1 MNRIAKNAFW
11 IIGCRMIQSL
21 LSLVVSMMS
30 ARYLGPSNYG
40 VIQYA
45 SSLVTFVVPIMQL
58 GFTTV
63 LVNEIVSS
71 PKREGEILGTAMV
84 SCMGSALLTMVGV
97 VTFSVIAN
105 PGETETVIVCALMSL
120 NLLFSAMEM
129 CQYWFQAKLLS
140 KYTSVISLISYVL
153 ISAYKIFLLATHKS
167 VYWFAIS
174 YALDVMLI
182 AGGLLAVYHRLGGQK
197 LRFSF
202 SLAKSMFAKSKYYIL
217 SGLMISVFT
226 QTDRVMLDYM
236 IGPAAT
242 GYYSAAVTCATL
254 ASFVF
259 GAIIDSGRPVIFES
273 YKSDH
278 ALFELNVKRLYSIVI
293 YLSLAQCIVMT
304 LIPEFIIGITYGNDY
319 SPAVSALRII
329 VWYTTF
335 SYMGI
340 VRNTWL
346 LAESL
351 QGYQWVIDLS
361 GAVSNIVLNILLIP
375 LWGVNGAAVA
385 SLISQFIVN
394 VGIGFVIK
402 PVRFGNALMLQALNP
417 RLVLD
422 MVKFVLSRNAK
433 GEIKDGD

>member
-1 MNRIAKNAFW
+1 
-11 IIGCRMIQSL
+11 
-21 LSLVVSMMS
+21 
-30 ARYLGPSNYG
+30 
-40 VIQYA
+40 
-45 SSLVTFVVPIMQL
+45 
-58 GFTTV
+58 
-63 LVNEIVSS
+63 
-71 PKREGEILGTAMV
+71 
-84 SCMGSALLTMVGV
+84 
-97 VTFSVIAN
+97 
-105 PGETETVIVCALMSL
+105 
-120 NLLFSAMEM
+120 
-129 CQYWFQAKLLS
+129 
-140 KYTSVISLISYVL
+140 
-153 ISAYKIFLLATHKS
+153 
-167 VYWFAIS
+167 
-174 YALDVMLI
+174 
-182 AGGLLAVYHRLGGQK
+182 
-197 LRFSF
+197 
-202 SLAKSMFAKSKYYIL
+202 
-217 SGLMISVFT
+217 
-226 QTDRVMLDYM
+226 
-236 IGPAAT
+236 
-242 GYYSAAVTCATL
+242 
-254 ASFVF
+254 
-259 GAIIDSGRPVIFES
+259 
-273 YKSDH
+273 
-278 ALFELNVKRLYSIVI
+278 
-293 YLSLAQCIVMT
+293 MT